1 MIPRA
6 EKLKLAPFVR
16 LHRRAA
22 HQPRA
27 MTLATF
33 RLIVAGTSDGH

>member
-16 LHRRAA
+16 RHRRGGI
-22 HQPRA
+22 QPRA

-33 RLIVAGTSDGH
+33 RLIVAGT